1 MRTIINNCECYK
13 GTYGKPYVIR
23 LVFETSMQESCKLE
37 ADNVCKCDSWFPR
50 NNHLLIK
57 YNMVCVGKFSS
68 DIKLIQKSIIVDV
81 SSIQSDDFDIELL
94 ITNSAGLHDNRKWR
108 FSELK
113 KDILLKQQAT
123 A

>member
-1 MRTIINNCECYK
+1 
-13 GTYGKPYVIR
+13 
-23 LVFETSMQESCKLE
+23 
-37 ADNVCKCDSWFPR
+37 
-50 NNHLLIK
+50 
-57 YNMVCVGKFSS
+57 MVCVGKFSS
-68 DIKLIQKSIIVDV
+68 DMKLIQKSIIVDV
-81 SSIQSDDFDIELL
+81 SSIQSDDFEIELL